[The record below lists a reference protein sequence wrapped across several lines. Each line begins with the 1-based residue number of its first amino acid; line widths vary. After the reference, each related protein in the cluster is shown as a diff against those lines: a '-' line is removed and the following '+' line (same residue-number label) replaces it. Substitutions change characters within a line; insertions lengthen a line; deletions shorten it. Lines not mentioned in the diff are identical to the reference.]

1 MSAKLYIGL
10 LVIFLSFAFSQKQ
23 NNKIMDF
30 EKNRINMLAEQIT
43 SRGISDSDVIKAMKK
58 VERHLFVPLNLQ
70 AYAYKDRPLPIG
82 YNQTI
87 SQPYIVGLM
96 SQLLNTNK
104 DEKILEIGT
113 GSGYQAAI
121 LGELCGQVYSIEIIE
136 PLQKRAAYIL
146 DSIGYKNVHTKC
158 GDGYLGWPTQAPF
171 DAIIVTCSPS
181 RIPEPLIEQ
190 LAEGG
195 RMVIPVGLKSVKK
208 LVLLKKKN
216 GEISKQSVISVR
228 FVPMVDEKGNSY

>member
-23 NNKIMDF
+23 NNKIMDL

-136 PLQKRAAYIL
+136 PLQKRAAFIL

-195 RMVIPVGLKSVKK
+195 RMVIPVGLKRVKK